1 METFHKHVILII
13 SICARI
19 MFVKKKMIIFLSLKV
34 SESVKDSIY
43 AAKMQLLREIIMR
56 QYNILIPNVTER
68 KYRKEK
74 SMDD

>member
-1 METFHKHVILII
+1 
-13 SICARI
+13 
-19 MFVKKKMIIFLSLKV
+19 
-34 SESVKDSIY
+34 
-43 AAKMQLLREIIMR
+43 MQLLREIIMR